1 MNQRENQDNRFSIK
15 KRLLSFK
22 YAFNGIKKLF
32 ITQHNSR
39 IHLTIMLLVII
50 AGFFFH
56 ISKNE
61 WFVVVIVT
69 GLVFAAEL
77 FNSAI
82 ESIVDLISPEY
93 HKKAENAKDY
103 AAGAVLVAAI
113 ISAIAGLI
121 IFAPKL
127 LAIL

>member
-1 MNQRENQDNRFSIK
+1 MNQKENQDNRFSIK

-39 IHLTIMLLVII
+39 IHLTIVLLVII

-56 ISKNE
+56 ISKAE
-61 WFVVVIVT
+61 WFVVMIVT
-69 GLVFAAEL
+69 GLVFTAEL

-82 ESIVDLISPEY
+82 ESVVDLISPEY

-103 AAGAVLVAAI
+103 AAGAVLIAAI

>member
-127 LAIL
+127 LTLL

>member
-1 MNQRENQDNRFSIK
+1 MNQRENQDNRFSVR

-39 IHLTIMLLVII
+39 IHLTIALLVII

-56 ISKNE
+56 ISKTE

-82 ESIVDLISPEY
+82 ESVVDLISPEY

-103 AAGAVLVAAI
+103 AAGAVLIAAI

>member
-39 IHLTIMLLVII
+39 IHLTIAILVII

-61 WFVVVIVT
+61 WFVVVIVI

-82 ESIVDLISPEY
+82 ESVVDLISPEY

>member
-103 AAGAVLVAAI
+103 AAGAVLIAAI

>member
-1 MNQRENQDNRFSIK
+1 MNQRENQDNRFSVR

-39 IHLTIMLLVII
+39 IHLTIVLLVII

-56 ISKNE
+56 ISKAE
-61 WFVVVIVT
+61 WFVVMIVT

-82 ESIVDLISPEY
+82 ESVVDLISPEY

-103 AAGAVLVAAI
+103 AAGAVLIVAI

>member
-39 IHLTIMLLVII
+39 IHLTIVLLVII

-56 ISKNE
+56 ISKAE
-61 WFVVVIVT
+61 WFVVMIVT
-69 GLVFAAEL
+69 GLVFTAEL

-82 ESIVDLISPEY
+82 ESVVDLISPEY

-103 AAGAVLVAAI
+103 AAGAVLIAAI